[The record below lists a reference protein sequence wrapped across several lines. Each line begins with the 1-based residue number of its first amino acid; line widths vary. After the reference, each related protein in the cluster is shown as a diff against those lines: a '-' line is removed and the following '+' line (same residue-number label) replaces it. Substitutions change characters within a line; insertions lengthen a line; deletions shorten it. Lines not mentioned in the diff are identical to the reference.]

1 MVLFFFAIWILMLLI
16 RANTNGSGS
25 LFVLITLFMFNLGEA
40 GLFSPNGFGML
51 YLILL
56 TSVVT
61 KPIKINY

>member
-1 MVLFFFAIWILMLLI
+1 M
-16 RANTNGSGS
+16 
-25 LFVLITLFMFNLGEA
+25 FVLITLFMFNLGEA

-61 KPIKINY
+61 KPIKSISNANILNVQNN